1 MRAIGLLAAARRV
14 AIVIG
19 VAVLLLIVWLS
30 ARRAGRAGLDLAI
43 LMWAGA
49 AIFFF
54 LATFG
59 PFRPIANIIMVLLAC
74 ALIVVSV
81 VALLMLGLRSRRA
94 RLARHRSPPGG
105 GDGW

>member
-1 MRAIGLLAAARRV
+1 MAAARRV
-14 AIVIG
+14 AIIIG

-49 AIFFF
+49 AVLFF

-59 PFRPIANIIMVLLAC
+59 QFRPIANIVMVLLTC

-81 VALLMLGLRSRRA
+81 VALLMLGLRSRRV
-94 RLARHRSPPGG
+94 RLAKHRPRPGG